1 MRLEM
6 SWRTSEVTKS
16 SQNDTADVPPCCFVA
31 LLPCCLAA
39 LLPCAPNGTRDTPAP
54 HSNRKLLMLNTMQE
68 IAPSKVREQLSTN
81 IYRSSISDLNVPEWV
96 DVTPVPLEQET
107 RGGRRAAEDIKGNG
121 YRGARGKGCSGR
133 TAGVCLSAGC
143 SVAPREL
150 AGRTPFPDRDRRSP
164 P

>member
-6 SWRTSEVTKS
+6 SWRTSEAAKS
-16 SQNDTADVPPCCFVA
+16 RQNDASYVLPAA

-68 IAPSKVREQLSTN
+68 IAPPIVRERFLTI

-96 DVTPVPLEQET
+96 DVTPGAVGSRNARRTE
-107 RGGRRAAEDIKGNG
+107 GGGG
-121 YRGARGKGCSGR
+121 Y
-133 TAGVCLSAGC
+133 
-143 SVAPREL
+143 
-150 AGRTPFPDRDRRSP
+150 
-164 P
+164 